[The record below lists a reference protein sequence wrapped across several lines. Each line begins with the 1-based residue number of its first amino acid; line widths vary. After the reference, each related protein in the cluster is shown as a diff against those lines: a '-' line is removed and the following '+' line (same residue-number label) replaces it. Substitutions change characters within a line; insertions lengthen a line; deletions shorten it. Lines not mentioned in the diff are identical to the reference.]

1 MRTETVPTNHRV
13 YMVMQPG
20 DGGMM
25 QMRLSLTPPKLNDP
39 SAVFLLRGVLPL
51 GNDIT
56 LNLVSDPTQDG
67 ALRGPSGKEGL
78 DGASAYQIA
87 RAGGYGGTQTQ
98 WLASLRATD
107 GKNGADGKSAAA
119 LLGTVSIT
127 QTATVALTAG
137 IRRVAITVPASLGLA
152 AGDPITLAP
161 TKAIDGY
168 AIHDAIA
175 VSATSINVGIS
186 APLLAIGGTFSIPA
200 KLFRLNT

>member
-1 MRTETVPTNHRV
+1 MHETVPANRRV

-20 DGGMM
+20 SGGMM

-39 SAVFLLRGVLPL
+39 TAVFLLRGVLPL

-56 LNLVSDPTQDG
+56 LNLVSDPTQDD
-67 ALRGPSGKEGL
+67 ALRGLAGKDGT

-87 RAGGYGGTQTQ
+87 RAAGYGGTLTQ

-119 LLGTVSIT
+119 LLGTVTIG

-137 IRRVAITVPASLGLA
+137 IRRVVITVPASFGLG
-152 AGDPITLAP
+152 AGDPIILVPA
-161 TKAIDGY
+161 KALDGY
-168 AIHDAIA
+168 AIHDAVA
-175 VSATSINVGIS
+175 VTSTTINVGIS
-186 APLLAIGGTFSIPA
+186 APVLAIGASFSIA
-200 KLFRLNT
+200 TKLFRLNT